1 MRININKQKVLYR
14 IEEGVKVP
22 YNDHVEQDTGHY
34 INVKKWLSR
43 IYKVVSIND
52 IKDNKGNDQEWILDS
67 DCKLIF
73 AYLFNFGKVHG
84 YDNIYPNYELI
95 CNELGINDKKLS
107 RKLSILSEIG
117 MITIIKSKSLDGRF
131 DSNRYKVNTPR
142 SIINRKWY
150 DVNKNQLVG
159 KLYQFDYL
167 SFKNGKFTL

>member
-1 MRININKQKVLYR
+1 MNMHKDAKIMPRLKKIQKTV
-14 IEEGVKVP
+14 

-43 IYKVVSIND
+43 IYKVISIND
-52 IKDNKGNDQEWILDS
+52 IKDNNSQDQEWIIDS

-73 AYLFNFGKVHG
+73 SYLFNFGKVHG
-84 YDNIYPNYELI
+84 FDNIYPNYELI
-95 CNELGINDKKLS
+95 CSELGINDKKLS
-107 RKLSILSEIG
+107 RKLSILSEVG

-131 DSNRYKVNTPR
+131 DSNRYKVNQPR

-159 KLYQFDYL
+159 KLYQFDYNT
-167 SFKNGKFTL
+167 FKR